1 MGPDNYKLEYDEMIR
16 RNPLQANANRNWDS
30 KASKV
35 FTLDNY
41 LIRIKELKSLR
52 KDVIAFLELVH
63 ERELVLKQMQIAV
76 NAI

>member
-63 ERELVLKQMQIAV
+63 ERELVLKQMHIAV